1 MKLNDFFSIEKDSL
15 SQPKANLTIKNNSL
29 TPFKGNMRNF
39 SKVVSVQKDKD
50 KSGSIKV
57 SAQFNNTSVNR
68 IKMPKTSPTSPI
80 PDISITLNN
89 ED

>member
-15 SQPKANLTIKNNSL
+15 SQPKENLTIKNNSL

-50 KSGSIKV
+50 KSGGIKV